1 MVELLSIEAAG
12 VLRHVHAHKRHCG
25 AALIVRRILH
35 RGSLRS
41 GKVCR
46 RHAGVHIR
54 LCLLHLLEHLL
65 VLLAGLYAGHAEGD
79 YLKTAQVTP
88 LAGEHLVERL
98 RKLKGMTG
106 QGAVSYAHVGN
117 LCKRGL
123 KRGQKLGLELPL
135 QLVAGVGLAHVAAD
149 VCIEEDGVC
158 DTVAVF
164 AEAAN
169 GDVNIYAR
177 ALVNDTEGHGRGS
190 AVLIA
195 DKLLG
200 VEIVHALIL
209 GCLAA
214 EGKALADVLKGRH
227 QRIAEVAGENR
238 RLGRGIVDKFTGLRA
253 KLDYLALLDDH
264 HALSVGNRDDRAVGD
279 DVVNALVAAPA
290 RDSALTLD
298 GHHALGNRLT
308 VKIFSPLVGQYA
320 ARCTH
325 CCLNK
330 SHNLLSPYY

>member
-1 MVELLSIEAAG
+1 
-12 VLRHVHAHKRHCG
+12 
-25 AALIVRRILH
+25 
-35 RGSLRS
+35 
-41 GKVCR
+41 
-46 RHAGVHIR
+46 
-54 LCLLHLLEHLL
+54 
-65 VLLAGLYAGHAEGD
+65 
-79 YLKTAQVTP
+79 
-88 LAGEHLVERL
+88 
-98 RKLKGMTG
+98 MTG

-123 KRGQKLGLELPL
+123 KRGQKLGLELTL

-227 QRIAEVAGENR
+227 QRIAEVAGEN
-238 RLGRGIVDKFTGLRA
+238 
-253 KLDYLALLDDH
+253 
-264 HALSVGNRDDRAVGD
+264 
-279 DVVNALVAAPA
+279 
-290 RDSALTLD
+290 
-298 GHHALGNRLT
+298 
-308 VKIFSPLVGQYA
+308 
-320 ARCTH
+320 
-325 CCLNK
+325 
-330 SHNLLSPYY
+330 